1 MKKALFFSFLFA
13 SFIASSQDIVREEL
27 TAEEIQYLA
36 TDITS
41 FSKTTPE
48 DFKNS
53 TINNLTN
60 YEFEIQ
66 YDKKAIYRGA
76 IKKPS
81 VSDIGRNMYR
91 KKASFCFDY
100 NLFDIETKLEL
111 TESKIMN
118 LSETETGERYL
129 WTDNYVLFEKDRY
142 SKNILVNDKLTEKLV
157 IRFSKQPINIDF

>member
-1 MKKALFFSFLFA
+1 MFFSLLFA
-13 SFIASSQDIVREEL
+13 SFIASSQNIVRQEL
-27 TAEEIQYLA
+27 TAEEIRYLA
-36 TDITS
+36 TDIIS
-41 FSKTTPE
+41 FSKSTPE

-66 YDKKAIYRGA
+66 YDSRAIYRGA

-81 VSDIGRNMYR
+81 MSDIGRNMYR

-111 TESKIMN
+111 TERKIMK
-118 LSETETGERYL
+118 LSETETGEKYF
-129 WTDNYVLFEKDRY
+129 WTDNYVLFEKNNYTKD
-142 SKNILVNDKLTEKLV
+142 IAVNDTLTKKM
-157 IRFSKQPINIDF
+157 IIKFFKTTN